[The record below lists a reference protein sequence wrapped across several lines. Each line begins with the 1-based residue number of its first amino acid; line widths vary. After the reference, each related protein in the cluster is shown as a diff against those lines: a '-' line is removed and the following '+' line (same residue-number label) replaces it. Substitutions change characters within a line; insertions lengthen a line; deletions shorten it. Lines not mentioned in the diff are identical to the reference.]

1 LSTYLILI
9 YRHYN
14 KFDEWVLGCLAQLV
28 DYCLS
33 LNLSCSMQA
42 CKSRRVFFFF
52 FLSTL

>member
-1 LSTYLILI
+1 
-9 YRHYN
+9 
-14 KFDEWVLGCLAQLV
+14 LGCLAQLV

-52 FLSTL
+52 FFYQLYKKKQKIKLDFKFSL